1 MLATKCKYH
10 KITKYRTTIKF
21 VQFHR
26 KVFFFFFLKI
36 KKESGFGVSCSV
48 LVTFVIRKSIVKSFD
63 IHFGKLSDSKDEDTV
78 GSFGAKRER

>member
-26 KVFFFFFLKI
+26 KVFLFFFEN
-36 KKESGFGVSCSV
+36 KKESGFVVSCSV
-48 LVTFVIRKSIVKSFD
+48 FVTFVIRKSIVKSLD